1 MLWLVQKNVTVLLV
15 WIQFECWMRE
25 RERRTAR
32 RVGLSL
38 ETTTTTAWVLVD
50 GKEGSRG
57 EARSPCHHEGYVTVP
72 LPTTPHRQPAKPTR
86 QIHNHS
92 YFSRPSRCNPTRH
105 RLWDG
110 RTLPDIRRAR
120 AQWSTPEPPLY
131 KVFVQN
137 KEQSLVR
144 FSSLLLDLVGYNFL
158 NYSS

>member
-15 WIQFECWMRE
+15 WIQFECWMHE

-32 RVGLSL
+32 RVGSSL

-72 LPTTPHRQPAKPTR
+72 LPSTPHRQPAKPTR

-105 RLWDG
+105 PRHSESSRSVVNAW
-110 RTLPDIRRAR
+110 T
-120 AQWSTPEPPLY
+120 STN